1 MDTKLDY
8 QRTLEVLEKSNVD
21 DKIYIKLKEIIKTA
35 ERNNINHL
43 VYNLKGDVKYPYG
56 KIISFEQYKLDMKNR
71 IDSSYKYFL

>member
-1 MDTKLDY
+1 
-8 QRTLEVLEKSNVD
+8 
-21 DKIYIKLKEIIKTA
+21 IKTS